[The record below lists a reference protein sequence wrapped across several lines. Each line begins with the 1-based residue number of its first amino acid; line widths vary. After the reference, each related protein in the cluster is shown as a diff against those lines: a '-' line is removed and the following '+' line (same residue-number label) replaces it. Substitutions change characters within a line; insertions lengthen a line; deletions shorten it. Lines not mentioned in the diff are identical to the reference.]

1 MRDISTMQ
9 SKSTYIVS
17 RYLFFTFLLSSS
29 SSLFTSRSYGYV
41 HIFTV
46 AHLTLFSVS
55 QFQSK
60 LVGNALLLADPEQLL
75 LAAISLTRMKLV
87 PRICNTTTRRRP
99 AVAVLNTLTI
109 GPVDVPF
116 VRSCVSR
123 TRGISQAFLDIPREV
138 LLTALLERGSEV
150 MLLIVEHVIRSFP
163 ILDARMGGGSRPVGV
178 EFAIG
183 QYRRRSSAGVVIPII
198 KPLTAF
204 LLRVEQE
211 HVVVVQ
217 HVQGLFA

>member
-9 SKSTYIVS
+9 SKSTYIASTDIFSS
-17 RYLFFTFLLSSS
+17 RFLLSSS
-29 SSLFTSRSYGYV
+29 SSLFTSRSYV

-46 AHLTLFSVS
+46 AHLTLFSVN
-55 QFQSK
+55 FK
-60 LVGNALLLADPEQLL
+60 VNYLVGNALLLANPEQLL
-75 LAAISLTRMKLV
+75 LAAISLAGMKLV
-87 PRICNTTTRRRP
+87 PRICNTTARRRP
-99 AVAVLNTLTI
+99 AVAVLNTLII

-123 TRGISQAFLDIPREV
+123 TRGISQALLDIPREV

-150 MLLIVEHVIRSFP
+150 MILIVEHVIRSFP
-163 ILDARMGGGSRPVGV
+163 ILDARMGGGSRPIGV

-198 KPLTAF
+198 KTLTAF
-204 LLRVEQE
+204 LLCVEQE

-217 HVQGLFA
+217 HV